1 MLTRNGSSVHW
12 SPRTRPPLS
21 QLPCLMRALRMI
33 IFATLWAAAAGDAL
47 SPTAAISAED
57 LLTKTLAKV
66 RC

>member
-1 MLTRNGSSVHW
+1 MKPNT
-12 SPRTRPPLS
+12 TRPPLS

>member
-1 MLTRNGSSVHW
+1 
-12 SPRTRPPLS
+12 
-21 QLPCLMRALRMI
+21 MRALRMI
-33 IFATLWAAAAGDAL
+33 IFAALWAAAAGDAL